1 MMQSNLHIVVAFF
14 LNVYQTTTNIKS
26 LTFISN
32 IKTILIP
39 LFHTY
44 MVKNSGFRYKDTVDE
59 GFGIFQRSD
68 ADCILNVGYN
78 TKDKKNIKAS

>member
-1 MMQSNLHIVVAFF
+1 
-14 LNVYQTTTNIKS
+14 
-26 LTFISN
+26 
-32 IKTILIP
+32 
-39 LFHTY
+39 

-78 TKDKKNIKAS
+78 TKNKKNKKIEMHLKAIKSFALSLHLSITTNIQTFIH